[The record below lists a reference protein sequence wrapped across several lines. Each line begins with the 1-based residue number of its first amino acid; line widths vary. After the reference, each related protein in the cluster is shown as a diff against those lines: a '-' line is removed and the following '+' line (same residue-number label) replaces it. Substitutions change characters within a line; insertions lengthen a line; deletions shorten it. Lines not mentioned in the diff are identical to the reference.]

1 MKLST
6 QTIKILKNFSEINP
20 TILVRR
26 GKNIVTIDH
35 NKRIIADANVEETMP
50 QDFAIH
56 DLNQFL
62 TVSSLLENPDFEFKT
77 DRVVVKNNNRY
88 INYIFADP
96 SCVTDAKVVRDKI
109 PAMFKDTDVVHSFT
123 ISEEDL
129 KSIRQTASILKY
141 PHITFVGNGENVRI
155 VSRDISNDSV
165 GDYVVTLSE
174 PCTSEFQHTMLLD
187 NLRVL
192 PGSYKV
198 SISPTIAHFVN
209 QTFPIKYWIV
219 MESV

>member
-1 MKLST
+1 MKLSL

-35 NKRIIADANVEETMP
+35 SKRIIADANVEEAMP

-62 TVSSLLENPDFEFKT
+62 TVSSLLENPDFEFKA
-77 DRVVVKNNNRY
+77 DRVVVKNNNKH

-109 PAMFKDTDVVHSFT
+109 PGMFKDSDIVQKFT

-141 PHITFVGNGENVRI
+141 PHITFVGNGETVKI
-155 VSRDISNDSV
+155 VARDISNDSL

-174 PCTSEFQHTMLLD
+174 PSGSEFQHTMLLD

-192 PGSYKV
+192 PGTYEV
-198 SISPTIAHFVN
+198 AISPTIAHFVN
-209 QTFPIKYWIV
+209 KTFPIKYWIV

>member
-1 MKLST
+1 MFYLNRNSVSLNNEIDIYGCVFWT
-6 QTIKILKNFSEINP
+6 CSYDDSLNDYREISQFSE
-20 TILVRR
+20 
-26 GKNIVTIDH
+26 KKKYNIQIDY
-35 NKRIIADANVEETMP
+35 NFMKK
-50 QDFAIH
+50 
-56 DLNQFL
+56 L
-62 TVSSLLENPDFEFKT
+62 
-77 DRVVVKNNNRY
+77 
-88 INYIFADP
+88 
-96 SCVTDAKVVRDKI
+96 
-109 PAMFKDTDVVHSFT
+109 
-123 ISEEDL
+123 SEEDL

>member
-20 TILVRR
+20 TILVRQ
-26 GKNIVTIDH
+26 GQNIVTIDH
-35 NKRIIADANVEETMP
+35 NKRIIADANVDETMP

-62 TVSSLLENPDFEFKT
+62 TVSSLFENPDFEFKR
-77 DRVVVKNNNRY
+77 DRVVVKNNNRQ

-109 PAMFKDTDVVHSFT
+109 PGMFRDADIVKTFAV
-123 ISEEDL
+123 SEEDL

-141 PHITFVGNGENVRI
+141 PHITFVGDEDGVRI
-155 VSRDISNDSV
+155 IARDLSNDAV
-165 GDYVVTLSE
+165 GDYVVRISNE
-174 PCTSEFQHTMLLD
+174 PTTEFEHTMLLD

-192 PGSYKV
+192 PGEYQV

-219 MESV
+219 MEAV